1 MGVFLFVALIEYIL
15 RVWSNI
21 IVKKLIN
28 TGEIDNCSLKD
39 GNQWEITTVTLENG
53 ISIYIRSKDET
64 EPLLR
69 AEKRIFMQRTNKI
82 MNMKQPQ
89 ASFVDTKNRFMNYL
103 CMIKQMMIS

>member
-1 MGVFLFVALIEYIL
+1 MFVALIEYIL

-21 IVKKLIN
+21 RVKTLIY

-53 ISIYIRSKDET
+53 KSIYIRSKDEA

-69 AEKRIFMQRTNKI
+69 AEKKDIYAKNKQ
-82 MNMKQPQ
+82 NNEYETAPSQ
-89 ASFVDTKNRFMNYL
+89 F
-103 CMIKQMMIS
+103 C